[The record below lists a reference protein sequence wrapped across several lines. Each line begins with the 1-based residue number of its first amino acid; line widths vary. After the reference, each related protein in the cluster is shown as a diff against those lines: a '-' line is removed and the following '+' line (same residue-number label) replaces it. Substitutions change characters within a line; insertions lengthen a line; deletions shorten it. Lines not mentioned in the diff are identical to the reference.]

1 MTVTPESVQQLIS
14 SADYGDRIRAI
25 NQLSHLDPAIA
36 FQLLQPAITDANPRV
51 RYSAVCRMAALGTQ
65 DLTQSLAVLRDR
77 LHHDSEL
84 DVKAAA
90 ADALG
95 ALKIPEAFDDL
106 HQVYYGTSDWIIQLS
121 IVAVLGEMGDPRCW
135 EILQDALHS
144 SEELL
149 RGSAISALGELGD
162 PRAVESLLPFVTYD
176 DWQVRFRVA
185 QALGRLGGEEAHA
198 ALETLAGDTS
208 DIVVQ
213 EAKQYLKEG

>member
-14 SADYGDRIRAI
+14 SADYGDRIRAL

-36 FQLLQPAITDANPRV
+36 FELVQPAITDANPRV
-51 RYSAVCRMAALGTQ
+51 RYSAVCKVGSLGTQ
-65 DLTQSLAVLRDR
+65 DLTRSLTILRDR
-77 LHHDSEL
+77 LHNDPEL

-90 ADALG
+90 ADSLG
-95 ALKIPEAFDDL
+95 ALKLTEAFEDL
-106 HQVYYGTSDWIIQLS
+106 HQVYYSTSDWIIQLS

-144 SEELL
+144 NEELL

-162 PRAVESLLPFVTYD
+162 PRAVESLLPFATYD

-185 QALGRLGGEEAHA
+185 QALGRLGGDATRA
-198 ALETLAGDTS
+198 ALETLAQDTS
-208 DIVVQ
+208 EIVVQ
-213 EAKQYLKEG
+213 EAKQYL